1 MQKTLI
7 LMQKKKTKNKERRKK
22 AEEALHCPRPVGMV
36 LTMIWDGNL
45 WEGGLK
51 KKKERTK
58 FAAKKCEIKKK
69 NRTSLKINPWL

>member
-51 KKKERTK
+51 KKKNEQNLLLK
-58 FAAKKCEIKKK
+58 NVKLKKK
-69 NRTSLKINPWL
+69 TGHL